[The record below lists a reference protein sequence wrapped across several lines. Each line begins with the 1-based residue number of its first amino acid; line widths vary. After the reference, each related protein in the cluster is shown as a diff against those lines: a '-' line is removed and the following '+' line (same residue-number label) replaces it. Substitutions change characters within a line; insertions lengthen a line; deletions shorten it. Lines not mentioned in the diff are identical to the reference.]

1 MGRRRFLRHAL
12 AGAAAG
18 LAGCASRDAGEAERV
33 VMTVCGPVAPERLG
47 RTLPHEHV
55 VVDFIGADRISPGRY
70 STGEAFEL
78 ILPHLTRL
86 RESGTHT
93 LVECTPAYLGRRPDF
108 LLRLARASRMH
119 VVTNTGWYA
128 AVQGRYLP
136 REAREWEVE
145 RIAGHWL
152 DEWNRGIE
160 GTGIRPGFIKLGAD
174 AGPLSDVA
182 ARLLRAAAR
191 VHQDAGLRIFL
202 HSGDGETA
210 RDAVRILDA
219 AGVAPSALAWV
230 HAQNDPGPIQVELAR
245 QGAWISLDG
254 FSLAPTSVVR
264 HVEALTL
271 HRDSGTLGRV
281 LVSHDDGWLVDGEA
295 PSGNRLTL
303 FANGNV
309 TPYTAIEN
317 RLLPQLLG
325 RGFTPEDMDRIRRR
339 NPQAALALP
348 RNRVPRV

>member
-1 MGRRRFLRHAL
+1 MDRRRFLHRTL
-12 AGAAAG
+12 AGAAAC
-18 LAGCASRDAGEAERV
+18 LAGCATRDPATRDQV
-33 VMTVCGPVAPERLG
+33 VMTVRGPVAPARLG
-47 RTLPHEHV
+47 RTLAHEHV

-70 STGEAFEL
+70 ATDQAFEL
-78 ILPHLTRL
+78 ILPHLVRL
-86 RESGTHT
+86 RESGIHT
-93 LVECTPAYLGRRPDF
+93 LVECTPAYIGRRPDF

-145 RIAGHWL
+145 RIAAHWL
-152 DEWNRGIE
+152 DEWIHGID
-160 GTGIRPGFIKLGAD
+160 GTGIRPGFLKLGTGN
-174 AGPLSDVA
+174 GPLPEVD

-191 VHQDAGLRIFL
+191 VHRESGLRIFL
-202 HSGDGETA
+202 HSGDGDAA
-210 RDAVRILDA
+210 RDAVRRLDA
-219 AGVAPSALAWV
+219 EGIAPSALVWV

-245 QGAWISLDG
+245 QGTWISLDG
-254 FSLAPTSVVR
+254 FSLAPASAVR

-271 HRDSGTLGRV
+271 HRDSGTLGKV
-281 LVSHDDGWLVDGEA
+281 LVSHDDGWLVDGDA

-325 RGFTPEDMDRIRRR
+325 RGFTPEDLDRIQRR
-339 NPQAALALP
+339 NPQSVLAVPERLIP
-348 RNRVPRV
+348 RA